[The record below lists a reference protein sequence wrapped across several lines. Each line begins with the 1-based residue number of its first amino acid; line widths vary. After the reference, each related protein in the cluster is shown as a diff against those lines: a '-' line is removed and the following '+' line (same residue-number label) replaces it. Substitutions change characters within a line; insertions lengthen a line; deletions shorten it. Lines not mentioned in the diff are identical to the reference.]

1 MYSSSITSLSKETKL
16 FLENTIFLTITGFL
30 NRFLG
35 FYYRIFLNKKIGSA
49 GMGIYQQIFPLT
61 ALCHAF
67 AIGGITV
74 AISKLVSEYTRKEQ
88 DKYQRQL
95 LSTGFFLSFLFSV
108 FTGVI
113 LYHTSYFLAVNIY
126 KEPQLYPLFQL
137 LSLSFPFS
145 ALHACICG
153 YYYGQKKMLL
163 PSLSMLLE
171 QLARIFS
178 IMLIFRIFEACHKP
192 TGIHIA
198 LIGSLIGEMAS
209 SLFMAT
215 CYFYGRKLPKYS
227 FRLHTITKHIQRKFT
242 LSKSILT
249 LSIPV
254 SSNRFVLSLLQ
265 SAEALLLPMAL
276 VSFGFNKS
284 QALSLYGAF
293 AAMALPVLLFPTT
306 VINSMAT
313 VLLPS
318 VSEQQALGNG
328 AKLTQLMQKS
338 LFLSFLFGC
347 GLNFIFLCFGKWIGL
362 FLFSDAVCGNY
373 LQKIA
378 FIAPFLC
385 ASTTLESILNG
396 LGKMAGCFFSN
407 LCSIF
412 LRLVFVVFV
421 MPKLGMNGY
430 FIGLLTSQI
439 LLCLLHLRN
448 LKKALLL

>member
-1 MYSSSITSLSKETKL
+1 MYSSLHTPLSKDTKL
-16 FLENTIFLTITGFL
+16 FLENTLFLTITGFL

-74 AISKLVSEYTRKEQ
+74 AISKLVSQYAQKGQ
-88 DKYQRQL
+88 DQYQTKF
-95 LSTGFFLSFLFSV
+95 LSTGFLLSFLFSV
-108 FTGVI
+108 CTGVI
-113 LYHTSYFLAVNIY
+113 LYVISPFLAVRIY
-126 KEPQLYPLFQL
+126 QEPRLLPLFRL
-137 LSLSFPFS
+137 LSLSFPFA
-145 ALHACICG
+145 ALHSCLCG
-153 YYYGQKKMLL
+153 YYYGQKKMFL

-171 QLARIFS
+171 QVARILS
-178 IMLIFRIFEACHKP
+178 IMLIFFVLESSRKP

-198 LIGSLIGEMAS
+198 LIGSLIGEFISA
-209 SLFMAT
+209 LFMTT
-215 CYFYGRKLPKYS
+215 CYFYDRKLPKHS
-227 FRLHTITKHIQRKFT
+227 PTIHSMGHYITQKRNIAR
-242 LSKSILT
+242 SILA

-276 VSFGFNKS
+276 VAFGCEKD

-306 VINSMAT
+306 IINSMAT

-318 VSEQQALGNG
+318 VSEQQSLGNMT
-328 AKLTQLMQKS
+328 KLTKVIQKS
-338 LFLSFLFGC
+338 LILSFLFGC
-347 GLNFIFLCFGKWIGL
+347 GLNFIFLCLGKWIGI
-362 FLFSDAVCGNY
+362 FLFSDSVCGSY

-396 LGKMAGCFFSN
+396 LGKMASCFFSN

-412 LRLVFVVFV
+412 LRLIFVVLV
-421 MPKLGMNGY
+421 MPKLGMDGY
-430 FIGLLTSQI
+430 FIGLLTSQL

-448 LKKALLL
+448 LKKSLLD

>member
-1 MYSSSITSLSKETKL
+1 MYSSLHTSLSKDMKL
-16 FLENTIFLTITGFL
+16 FLENTLLLTITGFL

-35 FYYRIFLNKKIGSA
+35 FYYRIFLNHKIGSA

-61 ALCHAF
+61 SLCHAF

-74 AISKLVSEYTRKEQ
+74 AISKLVSEYTRSEQ
-88 DKYQRQL
+88 RNQQRQI
-95 LSTGFFLSFLFSV
+95 LSTGFLLSFLFSMIT
-108 FTGVI
+108 TGI
-113 LYHTSYFLAVNIY
+113 LYSSSFFLALNIY
-126 KEPQLYPLFQL
+126 KEPQLYPLFRL
-137 LSLSFPFS
+137 LALSFPFS
-145 ALHACICG
+145 ALHACMCG

-171 QLARIFS
+171 QLVRIFS
-178 IMLIFRIFEACHKP
+178 IMLIFRIYEACNKP
-192 TGIHIA
+192 TGIYIA
-198 LIGSLIGEMAS
+198 LIGSLIGEIVS
-209 SLFMAT
+209 SLFMTT
-215 CYFYGRKLPKYS
+215 CYFYGRKLTKVS
-227 FRLHTITKHIQRKFT
+227 LRLSQKLAMSKLI
-242 LSKSILT
+242 LS

-276 VSFGFNKS
+276 VSFGWERN

-293 AAMALPVLLFPTT
+293 AAMALPILLFPTT
-306 VINSMAT
+306 IINSMST

-318 VSEQQALGNG
+318 VSEQHSLGNKK
-328 AKLTQLMQKS
+328 KLIQIIRKS
-338 LFLSFLFGC
+338 LCLSFFFGC
-347 GLNFIFLCFGKWIGL
+347 CLNLAFLFLGKWIGL

-373 LQKIA
+373 LRKIA

-396 LGKMAGCFFSN
+396 LGKMAGCFFNN
-407 LCSIF
+407 LCCVC

-439 LLCLLHLRN
+439 LLCILPFKNLRKFLLN
-448 LKKALLL
+448 